1 MFLVNWKII
10 IEISLLVLF
19 FLGAIAVSSV
29 FLIRSVVSSY
39 KEVFKLQSK
48 LDIELRKIL
57 NLISKI
63 SDDEIIDMA
72 SSQTVKELPFEE
84 KKKLI
89 FHVDEI
95 FNTIDLKNPDFS
107 YLKETYENLHEVRRT
122 RDGRALMYNQKIAM
136 FPFNLYA
143 KILKLPQWEI
153 YTDIL

>member
-19 FLGAIAVSSV
+19 FIGAIAVSSV

-72 SSQTVKELPFEE
+72 SSQTVKELPLEE

-89 FHVDEI
+89 IHVDEI